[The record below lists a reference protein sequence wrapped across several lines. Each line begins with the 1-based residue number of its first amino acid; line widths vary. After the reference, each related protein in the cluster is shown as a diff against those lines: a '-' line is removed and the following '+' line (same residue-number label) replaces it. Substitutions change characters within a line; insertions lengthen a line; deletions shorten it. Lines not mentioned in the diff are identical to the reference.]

1 MLWDLYVW
9 FLIQILFLK
18 FSQKYVENLIDC
30 SRESFAALEFDYKY
44 YDIESNEIEES
55 EDIE

>member
-1 MLWDLYVW
+1 MIEGL
-9 FLIQILFLK
+9 
-18 FSQKYVENLIDC
+18 ENGEFYNA
-30 SRESFAALEFDYKY
+30 RESFAALEFDYKY

>member
-1 MLWDLYVW
+1 M
-9 FLIQILFLK
+9 
-18 FSQKYVENLIDC
+18 IDC